1 MATSWV
7 SVQTDSD
14 WSLQNLP
21 YGIFSTADNPRPRP
35 GVAIGDLVIDLAAL
49 SGSGLLAGHM
59 LGSSSCFQQTT
70 LNEFM
75 GMGQPAWREARSILT
90 RLLSSQEGVLRDSA
104 YLQSSCCIPQ
114 SAVTMHLP
122 ATIPNYTDF
131 YASREHATAVGA
143 MFRGKAN
150 ALQPNWLHLP
160 VGYHGRASS
169 VVVSGTDVRRPWGQ
183 VWEEESKQAEWVP
196 SAAVDYELELGIFM
210 GGPANQLGHPLRIE
224 AADAAVFGYVLLNDW
239 SARDLQKWEY
249 VPLGPFTSKNW
260 ATSISPWVVTAAALE
275 PFRVPAPTQDPAPPA
290 YLRSQ
295 AGCNY
300 DLDLRVGVAPAGRA
314 GPDPVTHTNM
324 RTLYWT
330 PAQMAAHH
338 TVSGCPLVPGDLL
351 GTGTIS
357 SEGPGGAGC
366 LLEATLNGTKPVALQ
381 SAGTHRAWLQDGDR
395 VVLTGHCQGEGYRVG
410 FGECAGT
417 LLPALDLTLA

>member
-1 MATSWV
+1 
-7 SVQTDSD
+7 
-14 WSLQNLP
+14 
-21 YGIFSTADNPRPRP
+21 
-35 GVAIGDLVIDLAAL
+35 
-49 SGSGLLAGHM
+49 
-59 LGSSSCFQQTT
+59 
-70 LNEFM
+70 
-75 GMGQPAWREARSILT
+75 
-90 RLLSSQEGVLRDSA
+90 
-104 YLQSSCCIPQ
+104 
-114 SAVTMHLP
+114 
-122 ATIPNYTDF
+122 
-131 YASREHATAVGA
+131 
-143 MFRGKAN
+143 
-150 ALQPNWLHLP
+150 
-160 VGYHGRASS
+160 
-169 VVVSGTDVRRPWGQ
+169 
-183 VWEEESKQAEWVP
+183 
-196 SAAVDYELELGIFM
+196 M

-357 SEGPGGAGC
+357 SEVGSSGA
-366 LLEATLNGTKPVALQ
+366 EALGVPVVIWARGMPHRLWAAPRHDVLGVLRA
-381 SAGTHRAWLQDGDR
+381 SAG
-395 VVLTGHCQGEGYRVG
+395 
-410 FGECAGT
+410 
-417 LLPALDLTLA
+417 